1 MTDVVDVGS
10 LRSQHSELLRE
21 IGRAIDG
28 SVKAI
33 LGSAA
38 QRSRDTR
45 IIKNRTGKMRAGWQW
60 MSYPT
65 RHGAFGSMW
74 NPVAHALYQEK
85 GTGVFGPNRAPY
97 WIEAKRA
104 RCLRFVSASGAIIFR
119 RRVLHYGVH
128 PRYIGRA
135 AMYGRDAMFFG
146 EDHSRNI
153 ELINRWLSSAAK

>member
-1 MTDVVDVGS
+1 LTDVVNVQS
-10 LRSQHSELLRE
+10 LHGQHQELLRE
-21 IGRAIDG
+21 IGRSIDG
-28 SVKAI
+28 AVKAV

-38 QRSRDTR
+38 QKARDTR
-45 IIKNRTGKMRAGWQW
+45 IIKSRTGKMRAGWQW

-65 RHGAFGSMW
+65 RRGANGSLW
-74 NPVAHALYQEK
+74 NPVAHALCQEK

-104 RCLRFVSASGAIIFR
+104 RCLRFVSASGTIVFR
-119 RRVLHYGVH
+119 RRVLHFGVH

-135 AMYGRDAMFFG
+135 AMYGREAMFFG

-153 ELINRWLSSAAK
+153 DLLNRWLSSAAK